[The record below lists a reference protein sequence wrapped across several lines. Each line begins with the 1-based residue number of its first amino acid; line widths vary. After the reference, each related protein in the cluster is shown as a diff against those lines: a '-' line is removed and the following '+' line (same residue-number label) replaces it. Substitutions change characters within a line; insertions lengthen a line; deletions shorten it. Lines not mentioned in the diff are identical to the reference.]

1 MDSFFSMKPR
11 PTRWGGFYP
20 RYFCP
25 IVFFPISNGQFLG
38 VKMISFEGGGGGKY
52 MEEIYCLFHF
62 EPLQVS
68 FCLCPTGLKIVVP
81 CVDAVLGLGW
91 VRYVLKKWFSF

>member
-1 MDSFFSMKPR
+1 MKPR
-11 PTRWGGFYP
+11 PTRWGSFYP
-20 RYFCP
+20 GHFSP
-25 IVFFPISNGQFLG
+25 VGLFPISNGQFLG
-38 VKMISFEGGGGGKY
+38 VKIISFEGKY
-52 MEEIYCLFHF
+52 MEENDCFFHF

-68 FCLCPTGLKIVVP
+68 FCLCPTALKIVVP